1 MEANEKIL
9 DFFFQFFI
17 NVLFQ
22 GLKVLDEKLI
32 SLKIL
37 ETLIIK
43 TLFDS
48 IDQEVVK
55 SPVFEVAKV
64 LARACTDIELIVLLY
79 HLL

>member
-1 MEANEKIL
+1 MEVNEKIL
-9 DFFFQFFI
+9 DFFCQFLI

-32 SLKIL
+32 SLKLL

-43 TLFDS
+43 TLSES
-48 IDQEVVK
+48 IDQEVIK

-64 LARACTDIELIVLLY
+64 LA
-79 HLL
+79 